1 MKLDMAVII
10 EIVVELEEVRELG
23 EEFGI
28 ISLEV
33 RLIEE
38 LDGGADDGESLLAGL
53 RFGFGEVGGDG
64 GELCGLGGDELLG
77 GGEDFWA
84 GGRSGIESIS
94 SLEVEGLGAGANS
107 RE

>member
-1 MKLDMAVII
+1 MAVII
-10 EIVVELEEVRELG
+10 EVVVELEEVGELG

-38 LDGGADDGESLLAGL
+38 LDGGTDDGESLLAGL
-53 RFGFGEVGGDG
+53 RLGLGEVGSDD
-64 GELCGLGGDELLG
+64 GELSGLGGDELLG
-77 GGEDFWA
+77 GGKDFRT
-84 GGRSGIESIS
+84 GGRGGIEGIS